1 MSGGQTS
8 TGRRFS
14 LIASVLGILALGRFL
29 SFQPR
34 SYAWRIAWLNM
45 IGSNLFMISA
55 LASYVLPSTGE
66 FINSPVS
73 IAGTLLGAVCFVGGA
88 ILMLPAWK
96 HAVRAAQPA
105 RPEDPQ
111 HRTAPLIND

>member
-14 LIASVLGILALGRFL
+14 LIASVFGILALGRFL

-66 FINSPVS
+66 FINSLDRRHATRRGLLRGGSDLDV
-73 IAGTLLGAVCFVGGA
+73 AGMEACGSSSTT
-88 ILMLPAWK
+88 
-96 HAVRAAQPA
+96 RAP
-105 RPEDPQ
+105 
-111 HRTAPLIND
+111 